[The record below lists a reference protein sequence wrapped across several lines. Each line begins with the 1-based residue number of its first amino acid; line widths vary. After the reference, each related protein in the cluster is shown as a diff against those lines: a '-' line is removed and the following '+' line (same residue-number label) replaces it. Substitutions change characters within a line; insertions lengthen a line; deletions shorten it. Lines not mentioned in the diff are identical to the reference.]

1 MLMKLLDLDFNLNYL
16 SYMKKA
22 MFIVV
27 VLLAVQASAQM
38 NLVPNPSFEDTVACP
53 VAPENI
59 IDATFYYSASGSPDY
74 FNSCCSYYMGVP
86 NNFAG
91 IQFAAQ
97 GNGYVGLATYSAVSA
112 PGYREIIGVRLS
124 QSLTV
129 GVRYYVSMVV
139 SRADTAGNNCATN
152 NLGFRFST
160 VEHNAINLNP
170 VPIDNMAHVNYPA
183 IIFNNVTW
191 HQITG
196 SFMADSTY
204 DYLMVGNFFND
215 FNTDTAQCADIG
227 YYFVDLL
234 CVSTDSLMCDDPTGV
249 SEHHNM
255 PFSVFPNPADSYIEI
270 MNIKEMTRYQ
280 LIDVFGQS
288 IESGQLTPGE
298 NQINT
303 TRLSTGM
310 YLLFIE
316 NQIPLRIIISR

>member
-1 MLMKLLDLDFNLNYL
+1 
-16 SYMKKA
+16 
-22 MFIVV
+22 
-27 VLLAVQASAQM
+27 
-38 NLVPNPSFEDTVACP
+38 
-53 VAPENI
+53 
-59 IDATFYYSASGSPDY
+59 
-74 FNSCCSYYMGVP
+74 
-86 NNFAG
+86 
-91 IQFAAQ
+91 
-97 GNGYVGLATYSAVSA
+97 
-112 PGYREIIGVRLS
+112 
-124 QSLTV
+124 
-129 GVRYYVSMVV
+129 
-139 SRADTAGNNCATN
+139 
-152 NLGFRFST
+152 
-160 VEHNAINLNP
+160 
-170 VPIDNMAHVNYPA
+170 
-183 IIFNNVTW
+183 
-191 HQITG
+191 
-196 SFMADSTY
+196 MADSTY